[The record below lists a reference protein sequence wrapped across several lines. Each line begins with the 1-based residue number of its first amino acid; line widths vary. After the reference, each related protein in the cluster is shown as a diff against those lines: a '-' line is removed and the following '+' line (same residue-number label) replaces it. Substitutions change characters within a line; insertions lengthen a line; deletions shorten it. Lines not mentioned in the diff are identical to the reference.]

1 MNEADPLAPSLSPN
15 PDEVREQV
23 TQLLHQCDEQ
33 DADAA
38 SQLLPIVYEQLKAI
52 ARQRMAAERAGHT
65 LQATALV
72 HEAFVKLIGPR
83 DKPWQG
89 AGHFYAAAA
98 EAMRRILLDHAK
110 SRGRQKRG
118 GGRRRELINVL
129 DLADEDHAEEVVA
142 LDEALCRLEEE
153 NAEAASVVRLRFFAG
168 LSVDETSDA
177 LGLSPRTVDRRW
189 KFARAWLFREMN
201 DAEL

>member
-1 MNEADPLAPSLSPN
+1 MKDSDVPTGPTNA
-15 PDEVREQV
+15 DEVHVRQHV
-23 TQLLHQCDEQ
+23 TQLLHQCDQ
-33 DADAA
+33 ADEEAA
-38 SQLLPIVYEQLKAI
+38 KQLLPIVYDQLKVI
-52 ARQRMAAERAGHT
+52 ARQRMAAERSGHT

-142 LDEALCRLEEE
+142 LDEALCRLESE
-153 NAEAASVVRLRFFAG
+153 NEEAASVVRLRFFAG
-168 LSVDETSDA
+168 LSVDETADA
-177 LGLSPRTVDRRW
+177 LGMSPRTVDRRW
-189 KFARAWLFREMN
+189 KFARAWLYREME
-201 DAEL
+201 DVQP